1 MKPKIV
7 NIKSSKPSGKGPLP
21 QFKDCLGHVDREKG
35 DLMMEKVLDI
45 IGGKWKMLVLFH
57 LGMNG
62 TVRFGELKRKIPG
75 VTQRMLTLTLR
86 EMEKDG
92 IVNRKVYPE
101 VPPKVEYRLTEEGA
115 DLKEVYVTM
124 GKWGFKHA
132 KMLEGSEEKV
142 SGQ

>member
-7 NIKSSKPSGKGPLP
+7 NLKYSKSSGKGPLP
-21 QFKDCLGHVDREKG
+21 QFKDCLEHSDREKG

-92 IVNRKVYPE
+92 TADRKVYSP
-101 VPPKVEYRLTEEGA
+101 V
-115 DLKEVYVTM
+115 
-124 GKWGFKHA
+124 
-132 KMLEGSEEKV
+132 
-142 SGQ
+142 

>member
-7 NIKSSKPSGKGPLP
+7 SLKSPTSSAKGPLP
-21 QFKDCLGHVDREKG
+21 QFKDCLGQHVPKRG
-35 DLMMEKVLDI
+35 DLIMEKVLDI

-62 TVRFGELKRKIPG
+62 TTRFGELKRKIPG

-101 VPPKVEYRLTEEGA
+101 VPPKVEYSLTDEGA
-115 DLKEVYVTM
+115 DLKEVYTSM
-124 GKWGFKHA
+124 GKWGLKHS
-132 KMLEGSEEKV
+132 KLLDGSQEKV

>member
-1 MKPKIV
+1 MKPKILS
-7 NIKSSKPSGKGPLP
+7 IKSSKQSSKGPLP
-21 QFKDCLGHVDREKG
+21 QFKDCVELSNREQA
-35 DLMMEKVLDI
+35 DLVMEKVLDI

-57 LGMNG
+57 LGMSG
-62 TVRFGELKRKIPG
+62 ICRFGELRRKLPG

-101 VPPKVEYRLTEEGA
+101 VPPKVEYSLTEQGA
-115 DLKEVYVTM
+115 DLKEVYVSM

-132 KMLEGSEEKV
+132 KMLE
-142 SGQ
+142 

>member
-1 MKPKIV
+1 MRPKIV
-7 NIKSSKPSGKGPLP
+7 SIKSRKPSGKGPLP
-21 QFKDCLGHVDREKG
+21 QFKDCDKIPDREKG
-35 DLMMEKVLDI
+35 DLVMEKVLDI

-62 TVRFGELKRKIPG
+62 LCRFGELKRKIPG

-92 IVNRKVYPE
+92 IVTRKVYPQ
-101 VPPKVEYRLTEEGA
+101 VPPKVEYSLTPQGA
-115 DLKEVYVTM
+115 DLKEVYVSM
-124 GKWGFKHA
+124 GKWGMKHG
-132 KMLEGSEEKV
+132 KMLESSEEKV